1 MERQP
6 SAGRSPPWI
15 DGVDPAASLARPDL
29 GQTVTRNL
37 RLEESEMRM
46 DSTVHAIAN
55 GNGSGIGQRLI
66 GLQPPLSPPPPAA
79 AASSVPRPAMAPPPA
94 PTPVPVGSAAPQPAP
109 AAPTPSTENLL
120 VRFGLLSTEQ
130 LDEALVEQRGSGKHV
145 AQIAVE
151 RGWVTREQLTQLV
164 AGQTA
169 PEPAPEPTLE
179 LAPDPEPAP
188 ELEPAAEATPE
199 PTPEPAPA
207 QPEQPALQT
216 VARVYARLT
225 TGERIQ
231 VASFPE
237 LAEARQRAEAIV
249 RDLSAERPEWPCFA
263 GRFVRPE
270 AIVSVD
276 VEATLD

>member
-1 MERQP
+1 
-6 SAGRSPPWI
+6 
-15 DGVDPAASLARPDL
+15 
-29 GQTVTRNL
+29 
-37 RLEESEMRM
+37 M
-46 DSTVHAIAN
+46 DSTVNAIAN

-66 GLQPPLSPPPPAA
+66 GLQPPLSPPPAA
-79 AASSVPRPAMAPPPA
+79 AAVASAPRPAPA
-94 PTPVPVGSAAPQPAP
+94 PTPAPAPVPVATAAPEPAP
-109 AAPTPSTENLL
+109 PTPTPSTENLL

-169 PEPAPEPTLE
+169 PEPPPEPTVELAPEPE
-179 LAPDPEPAP
+179 PVPEP
-188 ELEPAAEATPE
+188 EPAAEAAPE
-199 PTPEPAPA
+199 SEPAPE
-207 QPEQPALQT
+207 PEPERHEQPALQT

-237 LAEARQRAEAIV
+237 LVEARQRAEAIV
-249 RDLSAERPEWPCFA
+249 RDLSGERPEWPCFA

-276 VEATLD
+276 VEATLSD

>member
-1 MERQP
+1 
-6 SAGRSPPWI
+6 
-15 DGVDPAASLARPDL
+15 
-29 GQTVTRNL
+29 
-37 RLEESEMRM
+37 M
-46 DSTVHAIAN
+46 DSTVNAIAN
-55 GNGSGIGQRLI
+55 GNGGGIGQRLI

-79 AASSVPRPAMAPPPA
+79 AAASAPRPAPAAPAMAPA
-94 PTPVPVGSAAPQPAP
+94 PVPVATAAPQPAP

-207 QPEQPALQT
+207 PAQPEQPALQT
-216 VARVYARLT
+216 VARVFARLT
-225 TGERIQ
+225 TDERIQ
-231 VASFPE
+231 VATFPE
-237 LAEARQRAEAIV
+237 LVEARQRAEAIV
-249 RDLSAERPEWPCFA
+249 RDLSGERPEWPCFA

-276 VEATLD
+276 VEATLGD